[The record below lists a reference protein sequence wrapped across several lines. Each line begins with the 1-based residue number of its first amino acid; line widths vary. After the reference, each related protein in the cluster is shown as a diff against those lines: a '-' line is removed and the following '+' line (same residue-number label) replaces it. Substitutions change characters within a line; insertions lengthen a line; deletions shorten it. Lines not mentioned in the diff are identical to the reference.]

1 MGCGIKAKFLIANH
15 DNNHLSIYIYII
27 DQMCGRVRFY
37 MSTEIWCLSQLI
49 DNEFSE
55 LLSF

>member
-1 MGCGIKAKFLIANH
+1 MGCGIKAKILIANH

-27 DQMCGRVRFY
+27 DPTCGRVRFY
-37 MSTEIWCLSQLI
+37 MCTEIWCLNQLT
-49 DNEFSE
+49 DNEFFE